1 MLESLGDNLY
11 KDYMLNANYAIAAN
25 AEEAKKLIAE
35 KKIPIYRVPAVP
47 IDYVSSYRFY
57 RKVGDRD
64 VTAIGKFLYSEAVAA
79 GLLTKETYVKYLRI
93 MLQNRA
99 FMYGARDIA
108 DDLLMGLYTVEE
120 LKHINHIPISDADYE
135 QID

>member
-1 MLESLGDNLY
+1 
-11 KDYMLNANYAIAAN
+11 
-25 AEEAKKLIAE
+25 
-35 KKIPIYRVPAVP
+35 
-47 IDYVSSYRFY
+47 
-57 RKVGDRD
+57 
-64 VTAIGKFLYSEAVAA
+64 
-79 GLLTKETYVKYLRI
+79 